1 MYGYYL
7 LASTN
12 NIQLAQQYFSKA
24 NQKMYS
30 FEDSFFSIYFNKIEV
45 NLKGILVISG
55 NSDTLGVILQSN
67 SDLSKIYELAQ
78 EDLLGLQVNKVMPKM
93 IAEIHD
99 QILLNL
105 FTNYSASKSITRV
118 IHNFSINADKFL
130 VIIFSLV
137 KTLPWL
143 YQKGINFIAL
153 VIPDENLNQRAVIL
167 IDPRNNQL
175 LGINQ
180 ICY

>member
-1 MYGYYL
+1 
-7 LASTN
+7 
-12 NIQLAQQYFSKA
+12 
-24 NQKMYS
+24 
-30 FEDSFFSIYFNKIEV
+30 
-45 NLKGILVISG
+45 
-55 NSDTLGVILQSN
+55 
-67 SDLSKIYELAQ
+67 
-78 EDLLGLQVNKVMPKM
+78 M

-105 FTNYSASKSITRV
+105 FTNFSASKSITRV

-153 VIPDENLNQRAVIL
+153 VIPDENLNQRAVFL

-180 ICY
+180 ICYQLTGLCNLFTYDHNKQLSMTTFTSIFPDFADFSIA